1 MRVATGTVISGQ
13 VVLDDEPLV
22 DGTAVIVISKER
34 EDAVRLSPDELA
46 ELEAGIAEADR
57 GDTISGDELFSRIGR
72 YR

>member
-34 EDAVRLSPDELA
+34 EVSVRLSPEELD

-57 GDTISGDELFSRIGR
+57 GDTISGDELFSRIGHHR
-72 YR
+72 

>member
-13 VVLDDEPLV
+13 VVLDDEPFV
-22 DGTAVIVISKER
+22 DGTAVIVISKDC
-34 EDAVRLSPDELA
+34 EDAVRLSAEELA

-57 GDTISGDELFSRIGR
+57 GDTISGEEFFSRLDR

>member
-34 EDAVRLSPDELA
+34 EVSVRLSPEELD

-72 YR
+72 SR